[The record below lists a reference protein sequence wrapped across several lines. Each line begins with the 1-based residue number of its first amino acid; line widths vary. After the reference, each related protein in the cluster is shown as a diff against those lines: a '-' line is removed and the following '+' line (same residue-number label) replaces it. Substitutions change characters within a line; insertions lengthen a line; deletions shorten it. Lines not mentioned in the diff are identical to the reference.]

1 MNAFI
6 ALSNGKLK
14 IKMLSLLSFFFLT
27 SKALS

>member
-14 IKMLSLLSFFFLT
+14 IKMLSLFFFLT